1 MESRGLSWCQEI
13 QIWFR
18 WGINSS
24 FFRILS
30 ITFYFIL
37 GFQSLPGFY
46 LDAFIRSCLTSVSSP
61 EPRHLEDFLQSPVNI
76 ILEEKMK
83 EDSNNNLANFIV
95 TTWSRHVNR
104 VSSSVSCVGSQLQLA
119 SATIHSS
126 SFTHQISY
134 LRGNNA
140 WGSRIHFQDE
150 AVQSSLV
157 DSLCIQDVKI
167 DNVTSDNLLTT
178 TETKLSSV
186 NLILR
191 ALDNLY
197 H

>member
-18 WGINSS
+18 WGIISS

-76 ILEEKMK
+76 IFEEKMK
-83 EDSNNNLANFIV
+83 EDSNNNLANFVV
-95 TTWSRHVNR
+95 TGSHDQDM
-104 VSSSVSCVGSQLQLA
+104 SSESAPQSPVLA
-119 SATIHSS
+119 LSYNWPLLP
-126 SFTHQISY
+126 FTHPPSLTRSVISEEIM
-134 LRGNNA
+134 LEVVESI
-140 WGSRIHFQDE
+140 SRTK
-150 AVQSSLV
+150 QSNPV
-157 DSLCIQDVKI
+157 
-167 DNVTSDNLLTT
+167 
-178 TETKLSSV
+178 
-186 NLILR
+186 
-191 ALDNLY
+191 
-197 H
+197 